1 MLYTI
6 YNMEGGVVILKFHLI
21 ADTHYYNY
29 ESLGHSDHR
38 DQIVVNESGA
48 VIDAIFDWM
57 LAQKDTDLVLIAGDM
72 CTGDGN
78 RAHVEGFLP
87 KLHRLR
93 DGGKRVFVVTAS
105 HDYFRYDHEEDEGGP
120 RAGMVYRE
128 ELYGLYEEF
137 GFGAALA
144 RYEPDPL
151 SYVAQLAEGYRLL
164 CLNTDEAEKGRD
176 TTGLYDWAEAQVK
189 QAAAEGEFIF
199 AMHHYPVL
207 PPSPVY
213 PLLAGDIFQN
223 SEPMRTRLADAGLRF
238 VFTGHTH
245 MQNIAETA
253 SPGGARF
260 FDINTGSA
268 VGYDAPIRTV
278 TIDGRAMKITT
289 SSIEDFDWDLLGK
302 TVSQYLKD
310 SFDRMLSS
318 IFEAGNADVAKML
331 DILNGEFRVNKEA
344 LMKYSR
350 LLGLGGKFLYRV
362 TLGGTGRLLLCRRRV
377 PESVRST
384 RVKDLVMEVVRNI
397 YRGDEPY
404 SRQTDMGAAVHFLVG
419 RLERLAGPLLNK
431 ITLPFEGSLRD
442 FVMSLLYDGGW
453 PDNDAVLP
461 LFDEEGG
468 A

>member
-6 YNMEGGVVILKFHLI
+6 YIMEGGVVILKFHLI
-21 ADTHYYNY
+21 ADTHYYNH
-29 ESLGHSDHR
+29 EALGHSDHR

-48 VIDAIFDWM
+48 VIDAVFDWM
-57 LAQKDTDLVLIAGDM
+57 LVQKDTDLVLIAGDM

-105 HDYFRYDHEEDEGGP
+105 HDYYRYDHEEDEDGP

-137 GFGAALA
+137 GFGAAMA

-151 SYVAQLAEGYRLL
+151 SYIAQLAEGYRLL

-189 QAAAEGEFIF
+189 QAVAEGEFIF

-223 SEPMRTRLADAGLRF
+223 SEPMRTRLAGAGLRF
-238 VFTGHTH
+238 VFTGHSH
-245 MQNIAETA
+245 MQNIACD
-253 SPGGARF
+253 GRIY
-260 FDINTGSA
+260 DINTGSA
-268 VGYDAPIRTV
+268 VGCGAPIREVTV
-278 TIDGRAMKITT
+278 DDTHMRIATK
-289 SSIEDFDWDLLGK
+289 SIETFAWDLQGK
-302 TVSQYLKD
+302 TVSQYLSD
-310 SFDRMLSS
+310 SFDRMLNS
-318 IFEAGNADVAKML
+318 IFEAAGTDVERML

-344 LMKYSR
+344 LLKHKL
-350 LLGLGGKFLYRV
+350 LLGLGGKFLYRL
-362 TLGGTGRLLLCRRRV
+362 TLGGAGRLLCCKI
-377 PESVRST
+377 PKSVRHV
-384 RVKDLVMEVVRNI
+384 RVKDFIMEVVRNI
-397 YRGDEPY
+397 YKGDEPY
-404 SRQTDMGAAVHFLVG
+404 SRETDMGAAVYASMG
-419 RLERLAGPLLNK
+419 RLEALARPALKN
-431 ITLPFEGSLRD
+431 IDLPFESLRA
-442 FVMSLLYDGGW
+442 FVMSLLYDGGL
-453 PDNDAVLP
+453 PDNDAVIALE
-461 LFDEEGG
+461 D
-468 A
+468 